1 MKKIH
6 ANAITDEV
14 AEACQGIIELS
25 KKYPITED
33 AYYSITFEKL
43 TGMSNELIG
52 KMNAGWLN
60 SELKDKDEARDLDLR
75 AIFYEVKAKCM
86 FRPSDGQEKALHVK
100 EILDRC
106 GMKIAEESYTIE
118 SAGVRAML
126 SDLNAPEL
134 EECVRAIPDL
144 KQLMDNLE
152 QSQADF
158 DVSASKLIEDK
169 NERENTK
176 SASVVAQELKSIIN
190 NELLGYLGAMA
201 KANPAKYKP
210 FADVVNTLIET
221 GNNKLRDRMAALKRK
236 KEKINLEQN

>member
-1 MKKIH
+1 MK
-6 ANAITDEV
+6 AINVKLNTGETV
-14 AEACQGIIELS
+14 EACQGIIELS

-33 AYYSITFEKL
+33 AYYSITLEKL

-52 KMNAGWLN
+52 KVNAGWLN

-86 FRPSDGQEKALHVK
+86 RRPSAAQEKALHIN
-100 EILDRC
+100 EILNRY
-106 GMKIAEESYTIE
+106 GIKIAEESYSIE
-118 SAGVRAML
+118 SVGVRAML

-134 EECVRAIPDL
+134 EEHVQAIPDL

-152 QSQADF
+152 QSQAGF

-176 SASVVAQELKSIIN
+176 SASVVAQELKNIIN

-201 KANPAKYKP
+201 KVNPAKYKP

-236 KEKINLEQN
+236 KEKVDLKLN

>member
-1 MKKIH
+1 MK
-6 ANAITDEV
+6 AINVKLNTSET

-33 AYYSITFEKL
+33 AYFSITFEKL
-43 TGMSNELIG
+43 SGISNELIG

-75 AIFYEVKAKCM
+75 AVFYEVKAKCM
-86 FRPSDGQEKALHVK
+86 RRPSAGQEKALRIK
-100 EILDRC
+100 EVLDRY
-106 GMKIAEESYTIE
+106 GMKITEESYTIE

-144 KQLMDNLE
+144 KQLMDNVE

-169 NERENTK
+169 NERENAK
-176 SASVVAQELKSIIN
+176 SASVVAQEVKSIIN
-190 NELLGYLGAMA
+190 NELLVYLAAMA

-210 FADVVNTLIET
+210 FTDVVNTLIET
-221 GNNKLRDRMAALKRK
+221 SNNKLRDRLAALQRK
-236 KEKINLEQN
+236 KEKVNQELN